1 MRPMR
6 RGAGNTP
13 AATAPTAAPSPQA
26 ANAPPLLVTTVR
38 VADDVRRPLRARI
51 RLSSTTVIVHRP
63 YLRFDMGG
71 QLALPNLDDGLRRRL
86 VERFGGEVESWLDD
100 LPPVLAT
107 LAERW
112 QVELG
117 SLIPRGHMSVVIKC
131 RIADG
136 SPAVLKVCP
145 DRGRLAN
152 EAAALHRWNT
162 AHVPS
167 VLAADVSVG
176 ALLIEAIVPGTMFLE
191 STTFPVPDVAKLLTA
206 LHTAGTPDRSYPP
219 LKRRVAYLFDSWARH
234 RKQQPELVE
243 VVSPDLFDRGRRLA
257 SGLAE
262 QTSPTV
268 LLHGDL
274 TAVNVL
280 YGGDQRGLVAIDP
293 APCLGDSAFD
303 AIDLVLGPGSL
314 YTSVIPNVWH
324 ADDVDTI
331 TARAVAL
338 APAIGID
345 ASRLLDWCIAFAG
358 MTASELAS
366 ESNNSDVRI
375 RTLLALATHGSA

>member
-1 MRPMR
+1 
-6 RGAGNTP
+6 
-13 AATAPTAAPSPQA
+13 
-26 ANAPPLLVTTVR
+26 
-38 VADDVRRPLRARI
+38 
-51 RLSSTTVIVHRP
+51 VIVHRR
-63 YLRFDMGG
+63 YLLFDMG
-71 QLALPNLDDGLRRRL
+71 QPALPNLDDGLRRRL
-86 VERFGGEVESWLDD
+86 VARYGDEVESWLDD
-100 LPPVLAT
+100 LPPVLAK

-112 QVELG
+112 QVEFG
-117 SLIPRGHMSVVIKC
+117 SLIPRGHMSVVIEC
-131 RIADG
+131 RTAAG

-152 EAAALHRWNT
+152 EAAALRRWNT
-162 AHVPS
+162 AHVPA

-191 STTFPVPDVAKLLTA
+191 SPTFPVPDVARLLTS
-206 LHTAGTPDRSYPP
+206 LHTAGTPDPSYPP

-234 RKQQPELVE
+234 RKRQPELIE
-243 VVSPDLFDRGRRLA
+243 VVSPDLFEQGRRFA

-293 APCLGDSAFD
+293 APCLGDPAFD
-303 AIDLVLGPGSL
+303 AIDLVLGPGQPANL
-314 YTSVIPNVWH
+314 WH
-324 ADDVDTI
+324 ADDVDAI

-338 APAIGID
+338 APAIGVD
-345 ASRLLDWCIAFAG
+345 ASWLLQWCTAFAG

-366 ESNNSDVRI
+366 ESNNSDDRI
-375 RTLLALATHGSA
+375 RTLLALATNGSA

>member
-1 MRPMR
+1 
-6 RGAGNTP
+6 
-13 AATAPTAAPSPQA
+13 
-26 ANAPPLLVTTVR
+26 
-38 VADDVRRPLRARI
+38 
-51 RLSSTTVIVHRP
+51 
-63 YLRFDMGG
+63 MG
-71 QLALPNLDDGLRRRL
+71 QPALPNLDDGLRRRL
-86 VERFGGEVESWLDD
+86 VARYGREVESWLDD

-117 SLIPRGHMSVVIKC
+117 SLIPRGHMSVVIQC
-131 RIADG
+131 RTADG

-145 DRGRLAN
+145 DRERLAN
-152 EAAALHRWNT
+152 EAAALRRWHT
-162 AHVPS
+162 AHVPA

-176 ALLIEAIVPGTMFLE
+176 ALLIEAIIPGTMFLD
-191 STTFPVPDVAKLLTA
+191 SPTFPVPDLAKLLTA
-206 LHTAGTPDRSYPP
+206 LHTAGTPDPAYAP
-219 LKRRVAYLFDSWARH
+219 LKRRIAYLFDAWARH
-234 RKQQPELVE
+234 RQQQPELIE
-243 VVSPDLFDRGRRLA
+243 VVSPELFEQGRRLA

-262 QTSPTV
+262 RPSPKV

-280 YGGDQRGLVAIDP
+280 DGGEQRGLVAIDP
-293 APCLGDSAFD
+293 APCLGDPAFD
-303 AIDLVLGPGSL
+303 AIDLVLGPGQPANL
-314 YTSVIPNVWH
+314 WH
-324 ADDVDTI
+324 ADDVDAI

-338 APAIGID
+338 APAIGVD

-375 RTLLALATHGSA
+375 RTLLALATNGSACWPISRSWRQRRQG